1 MVPYENFHQNSP
13 LFTNPIGVH
22 AKTMLFLDPMV
33 LFIIAIS
40 LLLVP
45 KTFFFVLQV
54 FFLLQQSRVQKILG
68 LQIAVTT
75 FWSLDCCKHR
85 YQGGTC
91 SYSNLDPNKKG
102 TPAKIFLCPD
112 CCKNRRP
119 LRLGRIGQ
127 TFHNLFRPK
136 YFLDENVRL
145 QHSNSIK
152 SKKSVCC
159 RTAYK
164 RDENSSETRN

>member
-75 FWSLDCCKHR
+75 FQSQDCCKHR

-91 SYSNLDPNKKG
+91 SYSNPDPNKKG
-102 TPAKIFLCPD
+102 TPANIFQSTD
-112 CCKNRRP
+112 CCKTRHP
-119 LRLGRIGQ
+119 LK
-127 TFHNLFRPK
+127 T
-136 YFLDENVRL
+136 E
-145 QHSNSIK
+145 K
-152 SKKSVCC
+152 SGIESQS
-159 RTAYK
+159 RFEQRYAFY
-164 RDENSSETRN
+164 